1 MELVH
6 TAVTSPWFYL
16 VLFAVA
22 AIDGFFPVVPS
33 ESTVITAGVYAA
45 SAGQP
50 DLVPVVALAAAGAFI
65 GDHVSYTVGR
75 LSGGRLERRL
85 RPGTRRHGAFAW
97 ASRTLAERGG
107 LILVVARY
115 VPGGRTAVT
124 MTMGAVGYPLRSFSM
139 FAAIAAVSWA
149 VYGALLGYVGGVA
162 FENDPIKGVAVGLG
176 LALTVT
182 AVVEAVRFAVR
193 RRRAPAASPESPASP
208 EADGER
214 DESEQNPEETR
225 RVGTFPSA

>member
-1 MELVH
+1 MDLVH

-45 SAGQP
+45 SVGQP
-50 DLVPVVALAAAGAFI
+50 DLVPVVVLAAAGAFI

-97 ASRTLAERGG
+97 AGRTLTERGG

-139 FAAIAAVSWA
+139 FAAVAAVSWA
-149 VYGALLGYVGGVA
+149 LYGALLGYLGGVA
-162 FENDPIKGVAVGLG
+162 FENDPLKGVAVGLG

-182 AVVEAVRFAVR
+182 AVVEGVRFAVR
-193 RRRAPAASPESPASP
+193 RRRGGSGGEAGEAGEAGAGESADESP
-208 EADGER
+208 
-214 DESEQNPEETR
+214 
-225 RVGTFPSA
+225 RVGTFPGA